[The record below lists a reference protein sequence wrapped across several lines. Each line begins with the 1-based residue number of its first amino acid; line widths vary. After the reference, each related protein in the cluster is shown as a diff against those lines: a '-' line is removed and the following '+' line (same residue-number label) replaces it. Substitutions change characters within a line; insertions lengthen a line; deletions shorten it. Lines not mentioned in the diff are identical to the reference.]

1 MPNFANNDEAI
12 VSDIIDLQKMEQDL
26 FSSLET
32 NTTLSSSQQ
41 NKILDQIAQLS
52 IMRSNLYQTLS
63 GINNFYESALE
74 TSAGTL
80 KEQVVA
86 IGIVESELNQAKQR
100 LQMLQNDKNDKIRL
114 VEINDYYGEKYSEHS
129 TFMKIIIYTLIPIII
144 LTVLNKKNLLPN
156 KIFYVL
162 IIIISVIG
170 VVIGWTS
177 FFSIITRNNMNYQ
190 TYDWYFDPTSA
201 PQPIANTAGD
211 PWTSSN
217 SSTCIGS
224 ACCSTNQTFDAS
236 TNLCVIN
243 TTASSS
249 NSYAYA
255 NTTENF
261 DVIGLESTSHPPPTK
276 IGGGA
281 KGNITEGMI
290 ESVLQKQAYDKYK
303 PDVNLA
309 PTIAGSN
316 QKQKN

>member
-1 MPNFANNDEAI
+1 MSMPNFSSNDEAI
-12 VSDIIDLQKMEQDL
+12 VSDIIELQQMEQDL

-74 TSAGTL
+74 TSTGTL

-100 LQMLQNDKNDKIRL
+100 LNMIQNDRNDKIRL
-114 VEINDYYGEKYSEHS
+114 VEINDYYGEKYTEHS
-129 TFMKIIIYTLIPIII
+129 TFMKIIIYTLIPVII

-156 KIFYVL
+156 NIFYVL
-162 IIIISVIG
+162 IIIVSVIG
-170 VVIGWTS
+170 VVVGWNT
-177 FFSIITRNNMNYQ
+177 FFSIIARNNMNYQ
-190 TYDWYFDPTSA
+190 TYDWYFDPATA
-201 PQPIANTAGD
+201 PPPGANTGD
-211 PWTSSN
+211 PWVTKSP
-217 SSTCIGS
+217 TCIGA
-224 ACCSTNQTFDAS
+224 ACCSTNQTFDDS

-243 TTASSS
+243 T
-249 NSYAYA
+249 

-261 DVIGLESTSHPPPTK
+261 EVIGLESASHPPPSKT
-276 IGGGA
+276 GGA

-316 QKQKN
+316 QHKRIK